1 MTNILK
7 KLAGVPE
14 QIQLNEQRVNDSLK
28 DFERVVHTLSSC
40 VNEAHLEVAD
50 NYFQVFKNKWKNISE
65 DIMDYNYLI
74 FCKERERLLTN
85 LMEKRSVEFLLA

>member
-7 KLAGVPE
+7 KLAGVTE
-14 QIQLNEQRVNDSLK
+14 QTQLNEQRVSDSLK

-40 VNEAHLEVAD
+40 VNEAHLE
-50 NYFQVFKNKWKNISE
+50 VFKNKWKNISE

-85 LMEKRSVEFLLA
+85 LMEERSVEFLLA